1 MDDRKNDMYTL
12 LSELSEGLSTEE
24 LIFADIASDLA
35 AAIASQRLSLGL
47 TQTEL
52 AQLCGKTQATVS
64 KWENAESNFQLKTLI
79 ELAEKLGLTLT
90 VSLSPK
96 EEPHTEQAPIVSRS
110 NIIPFTGCYTGV
122 ASGSQSWTG
131 CSSQGDELKEM

>member
-1 MDDRKNDMYTL
+1 MDDRKNDMYRL

-24 LIFADIASDLA
+24 LVFADIASDLA
-35 AAIASQRLSLGL
+35 VAIASQRLSLGL

-64 KWENAESNFQLKTLI
+64 KWENAESNFQLKTLV
-79 ELAEKLGLTLT
+79 ELAEKLNLTLT
-90 VSLSPK
+90 VSLTPK
-96 EEPHTEQAPIVSRS
+96 EEPPAEKSPATSPS
-110 NIIPFTGCYTGV
+110 NIIPFKGHYMGV

-131 CSSQGDELKEM
+131 YSSQEDELKEM

>member
-1 MDDRKNDMYTL
+1 MDDRKNDMYDL
-12 LSELSEGLSTEE
+12 LSNLSDGLSTEE
-24 LIFADIASDLA
+24 LVFADIASDLA

-64 KWENAESNFQLKTLI
+64 KWENAESNFQLRTLV
-79 ELAEKLGLTLT
+79 ELAEKLDLTLH
-90 VSLSPK
+90 VSLTPK
-96 EEPHTEQAPIVSRS
+96 EEIPAELSSAVSHS
-110 NIIPFTGCYTGV
+110 NIVPFTGRYTGA